1 MGILDPITSCI
12 QRRAKSKSISA
23 TSSAE
28 PRSRSR
34 CRCRQRLT
42 AWSMDLTA
50 EKKAADNDKDGE
62 GQNGPSP
69 HEDEKDKPRKLVKR
83 SPSQATASIRI
94 VESEGDDLP
103 CSSTEKDNDGDDKS
117 GDSDTKTMMTT
128 TTTTENSST
137 TEDRNPPRS
146 KIEDIPEESEPT
158 TPEKTPP
165 PPPATTPATPHSKNA
180 LQNKP
185 LPLPPVSTPSPR
197 PRPRPSSKSSRYT
210 PDPLSSDPITTD
222 EEWSPKRASSLFR
235 LSSRRSLIEIVTL
248 LQTTAQAAA
257 AAAATAPRRLHP
269 GLGRGGS
276 PGVPAKS
283 PLRRGVTIPSASSAG
298 SSSEGTMMGSDS
310 ETEVSFASSSSS
322 IMLPAWT
329 SSKGGFVRGST
340 AATAPVSATD
350 TIGSSSSGEVPE
362 ELRDGEKK
370 GESRKEKK
378 HRRRAAEV
386 FDQPKPLRWHS
397 RRAES
402 ESRLEE
408 NEGTEKTLFR

>member
-12 QRRAKSKSISA
+12 QRRPKSKSITA
-23 TSSAE
+23 TSSTE

-42 AWSMDLTA
+42 AWSMDLTG
-50 EKKAADNDKDGE
+50 EKKAAADNDKEREGE
-62 GQNGPSP
+62 NSP
-69 HEDEKDKPRKLVKR
+69 GLYEDEKDKPRKLVKR

-94 VESEGDDLP
+94 VESEGDDIG
-103 CSSTEKDNDGDDKS
+103 CSPTERGNHGDDD
-117 GDSDTKTMMTT
+117 DSDSKTKTTGESQSHISPET
-128 TTTTENSST
+128 T

-197 PRPRPSSKSSRYT
+197 PRTRPSSKSSRYT
-210 PDPLSSDPITTD
+210 PDPLASDTD

-269 GLGRGGS
+269 GLARGGS
-276 PGVPAKS
+276 PGVPVKS
-283 PLRRGVTIPSASSAG
+283 PLRRGVTIPSAESSTE

-350 TIGSSSSGEVPE
+350 TIGSGSGGDVSEDLADE
-362 ELRDGEKK
+362 EKKDGEGKK
-370 GESRKEKK
+370 QRR

-386 FDQPKPLRWHS
+386 FDQPKPLRLPLRRGESDS
-397 RRAES
+397 RVEGI
-402 ESRLEE
+402 
-408 NEGTEKTLFR
+408 EGTEKSLFR